1 MGSIDPILFIV
12 LFSCLFFVAGFLIL
26 RHFRS
31 SYNDGPNSKTLTEAL
46 RDLSVNQQQIVG
58 SIKVITDTQTTSQAA
73 IIKHVE
79 SRLEE
84 IQKSI
89 SSSLSGSS
97 VKTAQTVGEL
107 QQRLQTIDKLSLI
120 HI

>member
-1 MGSIDPILFIV
+1 MSSIDPLLFIA
-12 LFSCLFFVAGFLIL
+12 LSSALFFVAGFLVL
-26 RHFRS
+26 KFFRPS
-31 SYNDGPNSKTLTEAL
+31 DKDGQDNSKALKEAL

-97 VKTAQTVGEL
+97 VKTAQTLGEL
-107 QQRLQTIDKLSLI
+107 
-120 HI
+120 

>member
-1 MGSIDPILFIV
+1 MISIDPLLFIA
-12 LFSCLFFVAGFLIL
+12 LSSAIILVAGFLVF
-26 RHFRS
+26 RQFRS
-31 SYNDGPNSKTLTEAL
+31 SDKNGQHNSEALKETL

-97 VKTAQTVGEL
+97 VKNCTDFRGVTAEIANY
-107 QQRLQTIDKLSLI
+107 R
-120 HI
+120 